1 MAEVRGKGIARLYQT
16 GGAALLAFRL
26 GRIFTQ
32 IKTGDEEARVR
43 HNDMV
48 ADVLDII
55 NSEVPKSGLSRAE
68 NSMLMFIARLL
79 MERKLRRS
87 KRKNKFLLA
96 LGEWVLKKGQMK
108 GQ

>member
-16 GGAALLAFRL
+16 GGANLLAFRL

-32 IKTGDEEARVR
+32 INSEEARVR

-68 NSMLMFIARLL
+68 NSMLMFIARLI

>member
-1 MAEVRGKGIARLYQT
+1 MADVRGKGIARLYQT
-16 GGAALLAFRL
+16 GGAKLLAFRL
-26 GRIFTQ
+26 GQIFTK
-32 IKTGDEEARVR
+32 IETEADKVR

-55 NSEVPKSGLSRAE
+55 NDEVPKSELSRAE
-68 NSMLMFIARLL
+68 NSMLLFIARFL

-87 KRKNKFLLA
+87 KRKIKFLLT
-96 LGEWVLKKGQMK
+96 LGEWILHKGQMK